1 MTSNVLAG
9 QEEMRRCF
17 CWRSSKE
24 GSSARSSFLLA
35 AAASLVVLALVV
47 PVYLLGL
54 GLASL
59 ASLANGVNPFS
70 SGVFADPAIWI
81 PLFGTSGLA
90 GLMLLVATSR
100 KTVIAFSF
108 DSETRQLSYVET
120 APLRKLRTTVVPF
133 ESIRAVT
140 PTALTSYAT
149 AGYLSVVTRLP
160 GQDEKSLWLG
170 NDIPVESLQEHCTWL
185 SRYLGD
191 RVHPLLRQDC

>member
-1 MTSNVLAG
+1 MVA
-9 QEEMRRCF
+9 
-17 CWRSSKE
+17 
-24 GSSARSSFLLA
+24 
-35 AAASLVVLALVV
+35 

-59 ASLANGVNPFS
+59 ASLANGVNPFPFD
-70 SGVFADPAIWI
+70 VFADPVIWV

-100 KTVIAFSF
+100 KTIIAFSF
-108 DSETRQLSYVET
+108 DSETRQLSHVET
-120 APLRKLRTTVVPF
+120 APLRKPRTIVVPF
-133 ESIRAVT
+133 EAIRSVT

-160 GQDEKSLWLG
+160 RQDEKSLWLG
-170 NDIPVESLQEHCTWL
+170 NDIPVETLQEHCAWL

>member
-9 QEEMRRCF
+9 QEEMSHCF

-24 GSSARSSFLLA
+24 GSTARSSFLLA
-35 AAASLVVLALVV
+35 AAASLVVLAMVA

-70 SGVFADPAIWI
+70 SGMFADPAIWI

-108 DSETRQLSYVET
+108 NSETRQLSYVET
-120 APLRKLRTTVVPF
+120 APLRKPRTTVVPF
-133 ESIRAVT
+133 ESIRSVT

-149 AGYLSVVTRLP
+149 AGYLSVITRVP
-160 GQDEKSLWLG
+160 GLDEKSLWLG

-191 RVHPLLRQDC
+191 CVHPLLRQDC